1 MLCEVSCLTCDYNYS
16 YCLSCGFSQ
25 LGSYLYLYENQCL
38 LNCPVGYYANSNGLI
53 CNTCTVGC
61 SNCYSLDSIIVQL
74 AIMIPVIIHI
84 INILAGILAIQVVQM
99 VNSFLHP
106 FYIFVNPVVLFV
118 SHVMVRPK
126 IVPLLI
132 VL

>member
-61 SNCYSLDSIIVQL
+61 SNCYSLGLNYCTACNNDTSNNTYYKYIGWNTCNTSCPNGQFISSSILI
-74 AIMIPVIIHI
+74 
-84 INILAGILAIQVVQM
+84 
-99 VNSFLHP
+99 FLST
-106 FYIFVNPVVLFV
+106 L
-118 SHVMVRPK
+118 
-126 IVPLLI
+126 
-132 VL
+132 